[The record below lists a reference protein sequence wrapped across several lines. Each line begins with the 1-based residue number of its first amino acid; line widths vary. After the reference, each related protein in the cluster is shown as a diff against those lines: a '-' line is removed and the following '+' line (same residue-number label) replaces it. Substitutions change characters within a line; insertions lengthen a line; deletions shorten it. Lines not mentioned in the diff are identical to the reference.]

1 MPTEALQ
8 QKALQ
13 YVGKDM
19 ISAEM
24 ASRVI
29 QAIVQERGH
38 ASILNDDEQHQPV
51 EGGGRSAA
59 CTSDHALV

>member
-13 YVGKDM
+13 YVNKDM
-19 ISAEM
+19 ISEEM

-38 ASILNDDEQHQPV
+38 ASILNDDEQHQPT
-51 EGGGRSAA
+51 EEGGRSATS
-59 CTSDHALV
+59 TSDHALV